1 MYFPFLL
8 QEVLIIPQAHI
19 SAMPPLSVCPGSHA
33 GLEIHKIVYWS
44 WGPIHHE
51 IYWSPLIS
59 TGPQIKGWGGGM
71 AGGGYCVSVLTC
83 IQLQTE

>member
-1 MYFPFLL
+1 MCDVIVACTKLTN
-8 QEVLIIPQAHI
+8 
-19 SAMPPLSVCPGSHA
+19 S
-33 GLEIHKIVYWS
+33 GLEIHEKI
-44 WGPIHHE
+44 PLHE